1 MKPKLVIVGQ
11 AVQSFQVMQECRDF
25 FDISQFA
32 SIEEFVSLDPPIFVR
47 YSLWVHFDSRLTSD
61 VFKKHGAP
69 EFLLTTTTGLTHIS
83 TEVLELLGDRILHL
97 ASEQDFLRSI
107 TSTAEHAWSLLMA
120 MTTSWLQNPHELR
133 HAERSD
139 LIRDFQLASRHI
151 GIIGYGRLGKMMSN
165 YALAFGM
172 QVHVFEN
179 DPSVKLPLSPG
190 MLQEEKLEDL
200 VKVCDIISLH
210 ASAPHP
216 CAEILSKEILNQCK
230 FGVMIVNS
238 ARGCLVDE
246 HHIAEQIESGAIG
259 FYATDV
265 LREEEVGA
273 GVTPTSL
280 KLRAQSR
287 DQVIITPHIGG
298 ANIEAMD
305 LCEANLLS
313 RLISRIQSGL

>member
-11 AVQSFQVMQECRDF
+11 AVQSFHIMQQCQEL
-25 FDISQFA
+25 FDVSQFA
-32 SIEEFVSLDPPIFVR
+32 SIEEFESLEQPAFVR
-47 YSLWVHFDSRLTSD
+47 YSLWVHFDSRLNND
-61 VFKKHGAP
+61 VFKRHDVP

-83 TEVLELLGDRILHL
+83 IEILESLGDRILHL
-97 ASEQDFLRSI
+97 ASERDFLTSI

-120 MTTSWLQNPHELR
+120 MTTSWLRNPYELQNTS
-133 HAERSD
+133 RSN
-139 LIRDFQLASRHI
+139 LFRDFQLASRRI

-179 DPSVKLPLSPG
+179 DPSVKISLSPG
-190 MLQEEKLEDL
+190 IIQHEKIEDL

-210 ASAPHP
+210 ASVTYPST
-216 CAEILSKEILNQCK
+216 EILSREILDMCK

-246 HHIAEQIESGAIG
+246 HYIAEQIESGAIG

-273 GVTPTSL
+273 GATPTSL

-287 DQVIITPHIGG
+287 DRVIITPHIGG
-298 ANIEAMD
+298 ANKEAMN

-313 RLISRIQSGL
+313 RLISRIQTSF